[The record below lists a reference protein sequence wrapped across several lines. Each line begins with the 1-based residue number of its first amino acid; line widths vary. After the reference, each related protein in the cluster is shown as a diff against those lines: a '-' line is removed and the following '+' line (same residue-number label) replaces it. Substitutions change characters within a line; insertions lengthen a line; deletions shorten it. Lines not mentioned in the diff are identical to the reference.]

1 MVINLAFIYTII
13 SRLLISEKILMP
25 HHNGLDLIMAGSI
38 PCNEATTDDFV
49 DTQK

>member
-1 MVINLAFIYTII
+1 MAAVILV
-13 SRLLISEKILMP
+13 SPLLNYLITL
-25 HHNGLDLIMAGSI
+25 HNGLGLVMAGSI